1 MSDIYTKRLQ
11 VQLDHDYR
19 LWSMLQARFRLNAKL
34 GQPVDPDVL
43 AEFCIANVSR
53 TDIQW
58 DKVRWSCLG
67 AHVTNMLG
75 KNFEDDFETRQAYV
89 ESMR

>member
-1 MSDIYTKRLQ
+1 MSDVHTKRLEL
-11 VQLDHDYR
+11 VITHDYR
-19 LWSMLQARFRLNAKL
+19 LWSMMQARFRLNTRL

-43 AEFCIANVSR
+43 AEFCRANVVRS
-53 TDIQW
+53 DIDW
-58 DKVRWSCLG
+58 DRVRWSHLS

>member
-1 MSDIYTKRLQ
+1 MDNVHTKRLQ
-11 VQLDHDYR
+11 LMLDHDYR
-19 LWSMLQARFRLNAKL
+19 LWSMLQARFRLNLKT

-43 AEFCIANVSR
+43 AEFCMANVTR

-89 ESMR
+89 ESFR